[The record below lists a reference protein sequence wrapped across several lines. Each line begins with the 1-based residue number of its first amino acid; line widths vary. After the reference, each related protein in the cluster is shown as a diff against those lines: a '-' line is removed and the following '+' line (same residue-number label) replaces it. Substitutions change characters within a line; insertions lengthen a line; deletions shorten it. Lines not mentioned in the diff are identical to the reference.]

1 MIATLIYNTPELIK
15 VFKELNATIIDVSD
29 EPIEGC
35 DIRYE
40 QNLYWVGN
48 WHRFL
53 METKSKYVWMLN
65 SDIKGATREMYDSLL
80 EWLVNNDGFMITPSF
95 NSPHERFRMF
105 AHPILNE
112 ATLES
117 TWIDMACP
125 LINVDKYRELGGFD
139 LAFRGYFAD
148 VDLCYRA
155 RQKGFKMYIDNRFEV
170 EHIGG
175 YTVQKE
181 AKHEQA
187 NIGDNAILLA
197 KYGKNWTELI

>member
-1 MIATLIYNTPELIK
+1 MIATLIYNTKELIPN
-15 VFKELNATIIDVSD
+15 FKELDATIIDVSD

-40 QNLYWVGN
+40 ENLYWVGN

-53 METKSKYVWMLN
+53 METRYKFVWMLN
-65 SDIKGATREMYDSLL
+65 SDIKGATKEMHSKLL
-80 EWLVNNDGFMITPSF
+80 GQMIAKDAFMITPCF
-95 NSPHERFRMF
+95 NSPHAIFRKNQF
-105 AHPILNE
+105 NIQLDE
-112 ATLES
+112 VS
-117 TWIDMACP
+117 WIDMAAP
-125 LINVDKYRELGGFD
+125 LISVDKYRELGGFD
-139 LAFRGYFAD
+139 LSFKGYFAD
-148 VDLCYRA
+148 IDLCYRA
-155 RQKGFKMYIDNRFEV
+155 RQKGYKMYIDNKYDV

-187 NIGDNAILLA
+187 NVGDNAILLA

>member
-1 MIATLIYNTPELIK
+1 MIATLIYNTKELIPN
-15 VFKELNATIIDVSD
+15 FKELNATIIDVSD

-40 QNLYWVGN
+40 ENLYWVGN

-53 METKSKYVWMLN
+53 METKSRYVWMLN
-65 SDIKGATREMYDSLL
+65 SDIKGATREMYVR
-80 EWLVNNDGFMITPSF
+80 LVQRAVLNDAFMVTPCF
-95 NSPHERFRMF
+95 NSPHAIFHKNHFNSLDEV
-105 AHPILNE
+105 
-112 ATLES
+112 S
-117 TWIDMACP
+117 WVDMAAP

-139 LAFRGYFAD
+139 LSFKGYFAD
-148 VDLCYRA
+148 IDLCYRA
-155 RQKGFKMYIDNRFEV
+155 RQKGYKMYIDNKYEV

-187 NIGDNAILLA
+187 NVGDNAILLA